1 MNLAGFVDD
10 AGEFFNDVIFSE
22 VLGFGEVDEGDMGT
36 AEEFFHIVRVT
47 AGVFFVILN
56 TIFELDCADGAE
68 RLFIAEDEVDAF
80 AVDEAVGSA
89 AILDADFVT
98 EEGTEAD
105 FGDDV
110 EFLAEEVVKNLKTL
124 FRIADHEVFAGAIF
138 ETVHSFALAA
148 ASSDA
153 DENRDQ
159 KQ

>member
-1 MNLAGFVDD
+1 M
-10 AGEFFNDVIFSE
+10 
-22 VLGFGEVDEGDMGT
+22 LGFGEVDEGNVGA
-36 AEEFFHIVRVT
+36 AEEFFHIVGVAAR
-47 AGVFFVILN
+47 VFFVILDA
-56 TIFELDCADGAE
+56 IFELDCADGAE
-68 RLFIAEDEVDAF
+68 GLLIAEDEIDTF
-80 AVDEAVGSA
+80 AINEAVGGV
-89 AILDADFVT
+89 AILDADFVA

-110 EFLAEEVVKNLKTL
+110 EFLAEEVVKNLETL

-138 ETVHSFALAA
+138 EAVHSFALAA